1 MTAPGNGF
9 LYRLFDGGCG
19 GEESNLPAA
28 LPACDQLS
36 QFVPPL
42 AWFSVTTRSPQHRKH
57 LHANRTGKECI
68 HLNLHGEMDSHR
80 HGNLNGHRPRRD
92 GNEFETS

>member
-1 MTAPGNGF
+1 MKSESESRDVCGPDPGPGPLGF
-9 LYRLFDGGCG
+9 GQRGG

-28 LPACDQLS
+28 LTACDQLF

-57 LHANRTGKECI
+57 LHAYRTGKECI
-68 HLNLHGEMDSHR
+68 HLNLHG
-80 HGNLNGHRPRRD
+80 
-92 GNEFETS
+92 